1 MQLPTA
7 ALFTLAALFVLVPV
21 APGQQRAGAGS
32 PSGSGQSQSQQVPQ
46 QASFN
51 MGGGAVPPPSQSDM
65 SSGPTGSI
73 SIQGDFT
80 SGMSGAGGSGGVWP
94 QRKCVDIT
102 VPLCRGIGYNQTYMP
117 NEFHQET
124 QEEIAMEVRLA
135 LALLYTSLHSG
146 NLLCASQSVA
156 KPLHAHFNLTPLYS
170 MNTILYAFGSLDEE
184 LGVALAH

>member
-46 QASFN
+46 QASFS
-51 MGGGAVPPPSQSDM
+51 MGGGAVPAPSQSDM

-124 QEEIAMEVRLA
+124 QEEIAMEVRLT
-135 LALLYTSLHSG
+135 LALLYTQVTYSTLCFSESCEANPTSCALH
-146 NLLCASQSVA
+146 
-156 KPLHAHFNLTPLYS
+156 LTPLYS
-170 MNTILYAFGSLDEE
+170 MNTILYAFGSIDEE
-184 LGVALAH
+184 LGFALAH